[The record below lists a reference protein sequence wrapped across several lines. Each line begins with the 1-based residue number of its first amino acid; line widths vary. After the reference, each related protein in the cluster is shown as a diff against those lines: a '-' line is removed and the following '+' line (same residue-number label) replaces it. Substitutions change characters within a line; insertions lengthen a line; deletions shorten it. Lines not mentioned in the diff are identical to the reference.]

1 MQQKPLEFE
10 NWFSWIKPLKGMTS
24 FVWMWLMRLVHLVDV
39 LRHEY
44 WHTRFWSVCVCVL
57 VCKRRK
63 GKDTYFNFPLFLT
76 FTPFSYSCKSKGEMA
91 EVILFNDDCFLLFGV
106 IHIGSA
112 RSPWKGQVTNDKYNW
127 KCWSKSGHLSR
138 EYGPSQLWKIQ

>member
-1 MQQKPLEFE
+1 MNQVQQKPLEFE

-44 WHTRFWSVCVCVL
+44 WHTRFWSVCVCVCWC
-57 VCKRRK
+57 VK
-63 GKDTYFNFPLFLT
+63 GGKEKIHILT
-76 FTPFSYSCKSKGEMA
+76 F
-91 EVILFNDDCFLLFGV
+91 LCFLPLPLSLIHVNRREWWQRLF
-106 IHIGSA
+106 HIGSA